1 MSEQD
6 KRAIFGRRS
15 PVIGERRSTSEG
27 ADACAAIVPLCRA
40 GRCRVLFLEDSA
52 RLRRIEVHAVIEDTL
67 AALPRYLRQ
76 DYSIA
81 IEPFATSQGRCVVLQ
96 DMQGNR
102 LCILDR
108 ACAPLGAV

>member
-1 MSEQD
+1 MSEQN
-6 KRAIFGRRS
+6 KRTIFGRRS
-15 PVIGERRSTSEG
+15 PVLGEPGCKAGETSG
-27 ADACAAIVPLCRA
+27 FAAIEPLSGA
-40 GRCRVLFLEDSA
+40 GRSRVLFLEDPALSE
-52 RLRRIEVHAVIEDTL
+52 RIEVHVVIEDTL
-67 AALPRYLRQ
+67 ASLPRYLRQ

-108 ACAPLGAV
+108 ACAPVGAL